1 MTILFGLF
9 GGLAI
14 FIFGMH
20 FMGEGLQ
27 KAAGDRMQKILEALT
42 SVPVIGVLVGALVTA
57 IIQSSSATTVM
68 TVGFV
73 NAGLMNLKQAIS
85 VIMGANIGTTMT
97 AQLIAFKL
105 SNFYLPIIA
114 LGFGFYFFAKRKN
127 FKYIGQ
133 VVFSFGL
140 LLMGLEIMGDSMRPL
155 REYQGFRDV
164 IASFGQYKILGVI
177 TGLVMTTL
185 IQSSSATIGI
195 LMAMSTQGLI
205 PLEVALPVLLGDNIG
220 TCVTAVLAS
229 IGAKLSAKR
238 AAVAHVFFNVTG
250 TLIFVIFMPL
260 FIKLILTISPPD
272 DIARQIANAHTSFN
286 LINTM
291 IFLPLITI
299 FSNFITKVVPGKEK
313 IIKKGP
319 VYLDQRVLSSPSI
332 AISVANLEII
342 RMGELAADN
351 LDNAMRAFVNRDTKL
366 LQDVLEIEDVIDQ
379 LEEDITEY
387 LAKISQHRGLT
398 ESSSSLHTGLLH
410 AVNDIERVG
419 DHAHNIAHLAEISIE
434 ENIPYSEYALNELKI
449 MHKLVID
456 TFKAAVQGL
465 RDNDITLAEKVLENE
480 MKIDEMEKSLRRS
493 HILRLN
499 EGYCIP
505 HSGVIFLDIISNLER
520 VGDHSTNIASVVKQD
535 I

>member
-1 MTILFGLF
+1 MTILFGLL
-9 GGLAI
+9 GGLAL

-27 KAAGDRMQKILEALT
+27 KAAGDRMQKILEVLT

-68 TVGFV
+68 VVGFV

-105 SNFYLPIIA
+105 TEYYLPIIA
-114 LGFGFYFFAKRKN
+114 FGFGFYFFAKRKSL
-127 FKYIGQ
+127 KYIGQ

-140 LLMGLEIMGDSMRPL
+140 LLMGLEIMGASMNPL
-155 REYQGFRDV
+155 REYPGFRDA
-164 IASFGQYKILGVI
+164 IASFGEYKILGVLI
-177 TGLVMTTL
+177 GILMTMI

-220 TCVTAVLAS
+220 TCITTVLAS

-238 AAVAHVFFNVTG
+238 AAVAHVLFNVTG
-250 TLIFVIFMPL
+250 TIIFLTFMPL
-260 FIKLILTISPPD
+260 FIKLVLAISPAD

-291 IFLPLITI
+291 LFLPMISY
-299 FSNFITKVVPGKEK
+299 FAHFVTKIVPGEEK

-319 VYLDQRVLSSPSI
+319 IYLDQRVLSSPSI

-351 LDNAMRAFVNRDTKL
+351 LDNAMRTFVNRDTKL

-379 LEEDITEY
+379 LEENITEY
-387 LAKISQHRGLT
+387 LARISQNRGLT
-398 ESSSSLHTGLLH
+398 ESSSSLHSGLLH

-419 DHAHNIAHLAEISIE
+419 DHAHNIAHLAEISME
-434 ENIPYSEYALNELKI
+434 EDIYFTEYALSELKI
-449 MHKLVID
+449 MHKLVSD
-456 TFKAAVQGL
+456 TFRAAMQSL
-465 RDNDITLAEKVLENE
+465 KDNDISFADKVLENE
-480 MKIDEMEKSLRRS
+480 PKIDEMEKRLRRN
-493 HILRLN
+493 HITRLN
-499 EGYCIP
+499 EGQCIP
-505 HSGVIFLDIISNLER
+505 HSGVIFLDIISNFER
-520 VGDHSTNIASVVKQD
+520 VGDHSTNIASVVKHD